1 MPYRQFVAQELATL
15 LGAVSHHDR
24 IQIVQELAKG
34 EQEVKLLQQKLE
46 ISHSRVSQH
55 LSLLRSHKIVSERR
69 VGRRVLYH
77 LVVPELAQWLLD
89 ALQFIEFR
97 LQRSDE
103 LLSAVETARHLW
115 QMDADSPEAASLLN
129 QATQDEPIRRRA

>member
-34 EQEVKLLQQKLE
+34 EQEVKLLQQKLG

-55 LSLLRSHKIVSERR
+55 LSLLRSHKIVAERR
-69 VGRRVLYH
+69 VGRRVIYH
-77 LVVPELAQWLLD
+77 LVVPELAHWLIE

-103 LLSAVETARHLW
+103 LLSAVETARNLW
-115 QMDADSPEAASLLN
+115 QTDEDEPETESLLASPS
-129 QATQDEPIRRRA
+129 QVDPRRA

>member
-34 EQEVKLLQQKLE
+34 EQEVKLLQQKLG

-55 LSLLRSHKIVSERR
+55 LSLLRSHKIVAERR
-69 VGRRVLYH
+69 VGRRVIYH
-77 LVVPELAQWLLD
+77 LVVPELAQWLLE

-103 LLSAVETARHLW
+103 LLSAVETARNLW
-115 QMDADSPEAASLLN
+115 QTDEDAPSLLKSPS
-129 QATQDEPIRRRA
+129 QADV